1 MKNDHPRG
9 RKTVASNGSNSITDM
24 DAPVSDLA
32 GGAREQ
38 LLDAASDIMRDGDT
52 IDLSLSELSLRA
64 GLNSALVKYYFGN
77 KNGLMSALLD
87 RNMGKI
93 VTDLSALVAKNLPP
107 EEKLRRHISGVIDT
121 YYTFPYLNRLMMRMI
136 RDSAP
141 VEAARIAERYL
152 KPISRAYETLI
163 AEGVKAGKFRPV
175 DPQLFYFTVTG
186 SADRFFAARL
196 VLRHCYDQSDITPEM
211 RDAYREHTIGLI
223 MRGLLAE

>member
-1 MKNDHPRG
+1 
-9 RKTVASNGSNSITDM
+9 VASSGSNSVTGT
-24 DAPVSDLA
+24 DAPVNDLT

-38 LLDAASDIMRDGDT
+38 LLDAASDIMREGDT

-93 VTDLSALVAKNLPP
+93 VTDLGALVAKDMPP

-152 KPISRAYETLI
+152 KPISRAYEKLI
-163 AEGVKAGKFRPV
+163 EEGVKAGKFRPV
-175 DPQLFYFTVTG
+175 DPQLFYFSVTG
-186 SADRFFAARL
+186 AADRFFAARL
-196 VLRHCYDQSDITPEM
+196 VLRHCYDQADISQEM

-223 MRGLLAE
+223 MRGLLLD